1 LKIAFKIPP
10 HIDDYSS
17 LHLVAEAGSDEVSF
31 LIFEKQPF
39 TAHGFYTFNF
49 DKHLSVSALSE
60 KVAEI
65 IESENVLSRPFASS
79 TIFYN
84 YREVTPVPDEYFI
97 YGQNEAVCNL
107 LFGEDKRTI
116 VFHENIKAIPAKVI
130 YRAPQKVHDMLRNHF
145 AGSIFKHA
153 ASQITEQSGN
163 VIDCTVYHSTIKL
176 VVWKN
181 GKLQLLQYF
190 DYTSPADVVFHL
202 LNTCRQLD
210 LPPEEVKLLL
220 SGMIVESSVLYEEIY
235 KYFLHVELKV
245 LPQEVSLAGKLND
258 HPHHFYSHLIEPAL
272 CV

>member
-1 LKIAFKIPP
+1 MKIAFKIPP
-10 HIDDYSS
+10 HTEDYSS

-49 DKHLSVSALSE
+49 DKHLNVSALTE
-60 KVAEI
+60 RVAEI
-65 IESENVLSRPFASS
+65 IENEDVLSKPFASS

-84 YREVTPVPDEYFI
+84 YREVTPVPDEYFT

-130 YRAPQKVHDMLRNHF
+130 YRAPQKLHDMLRNHF

-153 ASQITEQSGN
+153 ASQINEQSGN
-163 VIDCTVYHSTIKL
+163 AIDCTVYHSTIRL
-176 VVWKN
+176 VVWKD

-190 DYTSPADVVFHL
+190 DYTSPSDVVYHL
-202 LNTCRQLD
+202 LDTCRQLG
-210 LPPEEVKLLL
+210 LSPEEVKLLL
-220 SGMIVESSVLYEEIY
+220 NGMIVESSVLYEEIY
-235 KYFLHVELKV
+235 KYFLHVALKV